1 MYLNAMALPKST
13 YISPSVGRPTDYTPE
28 LANEIAERLMEG
40 ETLVEITKSAHMP
53 SRATIYN
60 WFDAHPEFFD
70 IFTRARR
77 LQAHTF
83 ADELILR
90 GKDESRD
97 YYVDDKGKRH
107 SDNTAVMR
115 DGLLCR
121 NYMWLMERVNSAY
134 QLKNDVSVNVA
145 VIPAFNVASANT
157 IESKSQEPVTI
168 TQVVDKTEGK

>member
-1 MYLNAMALPKST
+1 MALPKST
-13 YISPSVGRPTDYTPE
+13 YISPSVGRPTDYSPE

-40 ETLVEITKSAHMP
+40 ETLVDITKDLHMP

-60 WFDAHPEFFD
+60 WLDARPEFFD

-83 ADELILR
+83 ADELLIR

-134 QLKNDVSVNVA
+134 ALKNDVNVNVA
-145 VIPAFNVASANT
+145 VVPAFNVASAT
-157 IESKSQEPVTI
+157 PIEHKPSEPVTV
-168 TQVVDKTEGK
+168 TQAIDNKEDK